1 MHSHI
6 FYNLVMNQKEVHDW
20 LLNSEG
26 PRISRC
32 IKEWNAVGILNICQQ
47 LGEDKSRTKK
57 PQNWSKI
64 HWDHNVLSKSLPES
78 LSQAGEHSV

>member
-6 FYNLVMNQKEVHDW
+6 FYNLVMNQKEVHEW

-57 PQNWSKI
+57 NQKLKQNP
-64 HWDHNVLSKSLPES
+64 LR
-78 LSQAGEHSV
+78 SQCSFKVSS

>member
-6 FYNLVMNQKEVHDW
+6 FYNLVMNQKEVHDR

-57 PQNWSKI
+57 KKKKKTEA
-64 HWDHNVLSKSLPES
+64 KSVEITMFFQS
-78 LSQAGEHSV
+78 LFLRV

>member
-6 FYNLVMNQKEVHDW
+6 FYNLVMNQKEVHDR

-47 LGEDKSRTKK
+47 FGEDKSRTKK
-57 PQNWSKI
+57 KKKKKLKQNQ
-64 HWDHNVLSKSLPES
+64 LR
-78 LSQAGEHSV
+78 SQCSFKVSS

>member
-6 FYNLVMNQKEVHDW
+6 FYNLVMNQKEVHDR

-47 LGEDKSRTKK
+47 FGEDKSRTKK
-57 PQNWSKI
+57 KKKKLKQNQ
-64 HWDHNVLSKSLPES
+64 LR
-78 LSQAGEHSV
+78 SQCSFKVSS

>member
-1 MHSHI
+1 
-6 FYNLVMNQKEVHDW
+6 MNQKEVHDR

-47 LGEDKSRTKK
+47 FGEDKSRTKK
-57 PQNWSKI
+57 KKKN
-64 HWDHNVLSKSLPES
+64 
-78 LSQAGEHSV
+78 

>member
-6 FYNLVMNQKEVHDW
+6 FYNLVMNQKEVHDR

-57 PQNWSKI
+57 KKKKLKQNQ
-64 HWDHNVLSKSLPES
+64 LR
-78 LSQAGEHSV
+78 SQCSFKVSS

>member
-6 FYNLVMNQKEVHDW
+6 FYNLVMNQKEVHDR

-57 PQNWSKI
+57 KKKKTEA
-64 HWDHNVLSKSLPES
+64 KSVEITMFFQS
-78 LSQAGEHSV
+78 LFLRV

>member
-6 FYNLVMNQKEVHDW
+6 FYNLVMNQKEVHDR

-47 LGEDKSRTKK
+47 FGEDKSRTKK
-57 PQNWSKI
+57 KNKKTEA
-64 HWDHNVLSKSLPES
+64 KSVEITMFFQS
-78 LSQAGEHSV
+78 LFLRV

>member
-6 FYNLVMNQKEVHDW
+6 FYNLVKNQKEVHDR

-47 LGEDKSRTKK
+47 FGEDKSRTKK
-57 PQNWSKI
+57 KKKKTEA
-64 HWDHNVLSKSLPES
+64 KSVEITMFFQS
-78 LSQAGEHSV
+78 LFLRV

>member
-6 FYNLVMNQKEVHDW
+6 FYNLVMNQKEVHDR

-47 LGEDKSRTKK
+47 FGEDKSRTKK
-57 PQNWSKI
+57 KTKKLKQNQ
-64 HWDHNVLSKSLPES
+64 LR
-78 LSQAGEHSV
+78 SQCSFKVSS